1 MISRGQLRRRFV
13 GTATTGACLACGF
26 LVAANS
32 AAANNAAVNK
42 PAANSAAANS
52 AAAESAAAETRG
64 YVIAMVHTATY
75 ADADT
80 CPMGGNGGPV
90 ELRTRRLMGA
100 GYGEAEALEIVVNG
114 GRDAEGNR
122 VAAAE
127 LFGSFGSGRGWG
139 GLEVNPGNAPYLL
152 PDPHIE
158 TAQGRFAPGFNL
170 DGRVDPDDFE
180 DPDTHEKGVD
190 NEIWRVI
197 GCFDTFHV
205 RKPVRA
211 YNENITWDAVLD
223 GMPAWLISVSGE
235 DLGRDGDVTVTF
247 DRALN
252 VALRDATGGLL
263 SGATYTIDPDPRS
276 HSEFRGRIDDQV
288 LTIEP
293 GDFSM
298 QGESQFYAILRL
310 TNTHLR
316 LQMFPDGSVTGLLGG
331 YQPWSD
337 YYQWLAVRGE
347 NDGQID
353 LPGVYYAMKR
363 LADGVPDPATGNNTA
378 ISATYWLQA
387 VPAFH
392 TDMSGGVVSVAVGPG
407 PKLSGPAAIQIVAPP
422 GETEAQQ

>member
-1 MISRGQLRRRFV
+1 MIVRGARRGCFV
-13 GTATTGACLACGF
+13 KTATVGLCLA
-26 LVAANS
+26 LVLLTDPAS
-32 AAANNAAVNK
+32 AV
-42 PAANSAAANS
+42 P
-52 AAAESAAAETRG
+52 ETRG

-90 ELRTRRLMGA
+90 ELQTRRLMGA
-100 GYGEAEALEIVVNG
+100 GYGKSEALEIIANG
-114 GRDAEGNR
+114 GRDDEGNAIE
-122 VAAAE
+122 AAQ
-127 LFGSFGSGRGWG
+127 LFGSFGRGRRWG
-139 GLEVNPGNAPYLL
+139 DLEVNPGNAPYLL

-190 NEIWRVI
+190 NGIWQVI

-223 GMPAWLISVSGE
+223 GMPAWLLSVSGE
-235 DLGRDGDVTVTF
+235 DLSKDGNVTVTF

-252 VALRDATGGLL
+252 VALRDATAGLL
-263 SGATYTIDPDPRS
+263 SGATYTIDSDPRS
-276 HSEFRGRIDDQV
+276 HSVFRGRIDNQV

-310 TNTHLR
+310 ANAHLR
-316 LQMFPDGSVTGLLGG
+316 LRMLPDGSVTGLLGG

-347 NDGQID
+347 TDGQID

-363 LADGVPDPATGNNTA
+363 LADSVPDPATGENTA
-378 ISATYWLQA
+378 ISTTYWLEA

-392 TDMSGGVVSVAVGPG
+392 TDTSGGVVSVAVGPG
-407 PKLSGPAAIQIVAPP
+407 PKLSGPAATQIVAPS

>member
-1 MISRGQLRRRFV
+1 MIARGDLHRHFV
-13 GTATTGACLACGF
+13 GTATIGACLACGF
-26 LVAANS
+26 L
-32 AAANNAAVNK
+32 AAAE
-42 PAANSAAANS
+42 ST
-52 AAAESAAAETRG
+52 AAESAAAETRG

-75 ADADT
+75 ADTDT

-90 ELRTRRLMGA
+90 ELRTRRVMGA
-100 GYGEAEALEIVVNG
+100 GYSEAEALEIVANE

-122 VAAAE
+122 VEAAA
-127 LFGSFGSGRGWG
+127 LFGSFGRGQGWG

-190 NEIWRVI
+190 NGIWQVI

-205 RKPVRA
+205 RQPVRA

-223 GMPAWLISVSGE
+223 GMPAWLISVSGD
-235 DLGRDGDVTVTF
+235 DLSRDGHVTVTF

-252 VALRDATGGLL
+252 VALRDASGGLL

-276 HSEFRGRIDDQV
+276 HSVFRGRIDNQV

-298 QGESQFYAILRL
+298 QGESQFYAILRF
-310 TNTHLR
+310 THTHLR
-316 LQMFPDGSVTGLLGG
+316 LQMKPDGSVTGLLGG

-347 NDGQID
+347 TDGQID

-363 LADGVPDPATGNNTA
+363 LADGVPDPATGENTA
-378 ISATYWLQA
+378 ISATYWLEA

-392 TDMSGGVVSVAVGPG
+392 TDTSGGVVSVAVGPG
-407 PKLSGPAAIQIVAPP
+407 PKLSGPAATQIVAPP

>member
-1 MISRGQLRRRFV
+1 MIARGDLRRHIV
-13 GTATTGACLACGF
+13 ETATIGACFSLVF
-26 LVAANS
+26 L
-32 AAANNAAVNK
+32 
-42 PAANSAAANS
+42 

-64 YVIAMVHTATY
+64 YVISMVHTATY
-75 ADADT
+75 ADSDH

-90 ELRTRRLMGA
+90 ELRTRRLIGA
-100 GYGEAEALEIVVNG
+100 GYSESEAREIMLND
-114 GRDAEGNR
+114 GRDDEGNR
-122 VAAAE
+122 VE
-127 LFGSFGSGRGWG
+127 EMQLFGSFLRQTWG
-139 GLEVNPGNAPYLL
+139 GLEVNPGNVPYLL

-158 TAQGRFAPGFNL
+158 TAEGRFAPGFNL

-180 DPDTHEKGVD
+180 DPDTNEKGID
-190 NEIWRVI
+190 NELWRVI

-235 DLGRDGDVTVTF
+235 DLSRDGDVTVTF

-252 VALRDATGGLL
+252 VALRDASGGFL
-263 SGATYTIDPDPRS
+263 SGATYTIDSDPRS
-276 HSEFRGRIDDQV
+276 HSVFAGRIDNQI

-310 TNTHLR
+310 TQTHLR
-316 LQMFPDGSVTGLLGG
+316 LQMRLDGSVIGFLGG
-331 YQPWSD
+331 YQPWAD
-337 YYQWLAVRGE
+337 YYHWLAIRGE
-347 NDGQID
+347 VDGQID

-363 LADGVPDPATGNNTA
+363 LADGVPDPATGENTA
-378 ISATYWLQA
+378 ISATYWLEA

-392 TDMSGGVVSVAVGPG
+392 TDVSGGVVGVAVGPG
-407 PKLSGPAAIQIVAPP
+407 PKFSGPAVSEVETQAGQ
-422 GETEAQQ
+422 TEAPQ